1 MDKDF
6 EAEVTLH
13 LKRIYKGININ
24 KKIDVFAKELIN
36 IIGKNRKFKQPEIG
50 KNLWS
55 EKDIMLIAYGNSIN
69 SPGHEPL
76 KTLGNFASKHYKD
89 LFSILHILP
98 FFPYSSDDGFAV
110 KDYYKV
116 DNKLGDWKD
125 INKIS
130 KDFRLMS
137 DLVINHISSESEWFE
152 NFLNDNGKGKDY
164 FLIVDKEIDLN
175 KVFRPRANDIEK
187 PVKINGV
194 DKNVWCTFGHDQIDF
209 DFSNP
214 DVLKEFVSI
223 IKFYLDNGVKLFR
236 LDAIAFIWKQKGTR
250 CINLNQTHEIIRLF
264 RTLIDHCYEDI
275 VLLTETNILKREN
288 LTYFGNSNEAHWI
301 YNFSLPPILIYT
313 MITGDCTRLVQWSMT
328 MPPSQNG
335 TAYLNF
341 ISSHDGIGLRPAEG
355 ILNQK
360 ELDLLVSSIVKLGG
374 KISSRKTPQG
384 KLAAYEMNITVVD
397 ALSGDKD
404 GFDEF
409 SLERF
414 MCAHAIMLSLEGV
427 PAIYFNALV
436 GTKNDYVGLEK
447 TKMNRSINRFK
458 WKKDELSSIMVD
470 KNSQNFI
477 KFNALKRLISIRK
490 NQKAFH
496 PNASQFTL
504 QLNKKVF
511 GFYRQSTDRE
521 QTIFCLSNVSNKYH
535 SLSLIDLNIKISGE
549 WKDLISE
556 DSLEF
561 DDNYLHLKPYQTV
574 WLSNL

>member
-1 MDKDF
+1 
-6 EAEVTLH
+6 
-13 LKRIYKGININ
+13 
-24 KKIDVFAKELIN
+24 
-36 IIGKNRKFKQPEIG
+36 
-50 KNLWS
+50 
-55 EKDIMLIAYGNSIN
+55 
-69 SPGHEPL
+69 
-76 KTLGNFASKHYKD
+76 
-89 LFSILHILP
+89 
-98 FFPYSSDDGFAV
+98 
-110 KDYYKV
+110 
-116 DNKLGDWKD
+116 
-125 INKIS
+125 
-130 KDFRLMS
+130 
-137 DLVINHISSESEWFE
+137 
-152 NFLNDNGKGKDY
+152 
-164 FLIVDKEIDLN
+164 
-175 KVFRPRANDIEK
+175 
-187 PVKINGV
+187 
-194 DKNVWCTFGHDQIDF
+194 
-209 DFSNP
+209 
-214 DVLKEFVSI
+214 
-223 IKFYLDNGVKLFR
+223 
-236 LDAIAFIWKQKGTR
+236 
-250 CINLNQTHEIIRLF
+250 
-264 RTLIDHCYEDI
+264 
-275 VLLTETNILKREN
+275 
-288 LTYFGNSNEAHWI
+288 
-301 YNFSLPPILIYT
+301 

-436 GTKNDYVGLEK
+436 GTKNDYIGLEK

-458 WKKDELSSIMVD
+458 WKKDELSSIMDD
-470 KNSQNFI
+470 KNSHNYI

-535 SLSLIDLNIKISGE
+535 SLSLIDLNINISGQ